1 MTRRKL
7 SEDEWEIINEQ
18 RKQRIRE
25 AQQLGGKTRGAQI
38 KNAFSLANEGKPEK
52 KKRVARKPRTTVP
65 PRNPEAH
72 RRGGLNLAKKIREV
86 GEAYD
91 AMVKPEAEYGYVF
104 GMNQKQ
110 EESLPLGA
118 LRDDIVCEL
127 RPARI
132 GIISDAHWP
141 FHDLRKDS
149 SGHFYGGYITA
160 LDSLKEAGIDAL
172 ILNGDMMDLFHL
184 SKHEKIEA
192 KRNWKWELD
201 VSRAMLKHI
210 REHFGDKVRIIYREG
225 NHEERFK
232 RYIASKAK
240 ELEDSIFLDEMLD
253 LRNMNIEWVQARAKM
268 KAGKL
273 YIDHGHE
280 YFGGGQVNPSRSYL
294 LKTFDNIVLGHVHKK
309 SESIVR
315 RPLDGSYVQAHTIG
329 CLCDL
334 NPHYAPRNQWTH
346 GFGIIELDKSGDFT
360 LHNKIIM
367 NGQVI

>member
-7 SEDEWEIINEQ
+7 SEDEWEIVSEI
-18 RKQRIRE
+18 RAQRIKD
-25 AQQLGGKTRGAQI
+25 AQKIGGKTRGAAI
-38 KNAFSLANEGKPEK
+38 KNAFALDSEGKPEK

-65 PRNPEAH
+65 PRDPEAQ
-72 RRGGLNLAKKIREV
+72 RRGGLTLAKKINEV
-86 GEAYD
+86 SQAYD
-91 AMVKPEAEYGYVF
+91 AMVRPESEYGYVF
-104 GMNQKQ
+104 GMDDQK
-110 EESLPLGA
+110 SSGLHVGA
-118 LRDDIVCEL
+118 LRDDVVCEL
-127 RPARI
+127 HPGRI

-141 FHDLRKDS
+141 FHDLRRDS
-149 SGHFYGGYITA
+149 SGAFYGGYMTA
-160 LDSLKEAGIDAL
+160 LDSLREAGINTL

-201 VSRAMLKHI
+201 VSRAMLRHI

-240 ELEDSIFLDEMLD
+240 ELEDSIVLDEMLD
-253 LRNMNIEWVQARAKM
+253 LRGLNIEWVQARAKM
-268 KAGKL
+268 KAGGL

-294 LKTFDNIVLGHVHKK
+294 LKIFDNILLGHVHKK

-315 RPLDGSYVQAHTIG
+315 RPLDGSHVQAHTIG

-346 GFGIIELDKSGDFT
+346 GFAIVELGKHGDFT

-367 NGQVI
+367 NGRVV

>member
-7 SEDEWEIINEQ
+7 SEDEWAIINEI
-18 RKQRIRE
+18 RSERIKQ
-25 AQQLGGKTRGAQI
+25 ANQLGGQVRGAQL
-38 KNAFSLANEGKPEK
+38 KNAFAMDSEGKPEK

-65 PRNPEAH
+65 PRDPEAQ
-72 RRGGLNLAKKIREV
+72 RRGGLSLAKKIKEV
-86 GEAYD
+86 SQAYD
-91 AMVKPEAEYGYVF
+91 AMVKPEGQYGHVPGMQERQDGALYV
-104 GMNQKQ
+104 
-110 EESLPLGA
+110 GA
-118 LRDDIVCEL
+118 LREDVVCEL
-127 RPARI
+127 RPGRI

-141 FHDLRKDS
+141 FHDLRRDS
-149 SGHFYGGYITA
+149 SGQFYGGYMTA
-160 LDSLKEAGIDAL
+160 LDSLKDADIDTL
-172 ILNGDMMDLFHL
+172 VLNGDMMDLFHL

-201 VSRAMLKHI
+201 VSRAMLRHI

-253 LRNMNIEWVQARAKM
+253 LRGLNIEWVQARAKM
-268 KAGKL
+268 KAGNL

-294 LKTFDNIVLGHVHKK
+294 LKTFDNILLGHVHKK

-346 GFGIIELDKSGDFT
+346 GFAIVELEKSGDFR

-367 NGQVI
+367 NGRVV